1 MLPESLGK
9 VKRREAP
16 HKESDRMERTTT
28 LRKFIGTGQVR
39 TAVVSDR
46 IAKDFDEL
54 TDIQK
59 RMALQRTINETV
71 RIEMACR
78 AGKLFVNEITER
90 ITRVG
95 RKIFRK
101 RTRRN
106 LVFCEGNTLKIK
118 CQFPETYLDHIL
130 PLFGVEWARDMK
142 DGLKHFLMKPSILKA
157 VITGRVYSEETFV
170 KRIASQVY
178 RVKGVEWKVLRDF
191 LVKMPYS
198 FSLYDLNVFTK
209 NLNHSLKAVL
219 AVDYSRG
226 DVAYQRLH
234 LMKDTL
240 ANAILLDRVIDLRWS
255 DRRMQQE
262 HQQMCREIGLMSA
275 GSKSTEPIHPQTVG
289 EEHIRMLNSEMEVFL
304 EGISMSH
311 CLYTNYFSGI
321 RDKRYLAFHMSS
333 PEDCTIGVRIGSDGN
348 PCLDQA
354 YRYRNQRCSEETYQL
369 IREFIDRKS
378 AEIGALMSQERSTR
392 YVDLMF

>member
-1 MLPESLGK
+1 
-9 VKRREAP
+9 
-16 HKESDRMERTTT
+16 MERTTT

-118 CQFPETYLDHIL
+118 CLFPETYLDHIL

-178 RVKGVEWKVLRDF
+178 RVKE
-191 LVKMPYS
+191 
-198 FSLYDLNVFTK
+198 
-209 NLNHSLKAVL
+209 
-219 AVDYSRG
+219 
-226 DVAYQRLH
+226 
-234 LMKDTL
+234 
-240 ANAILLDRVIDLRWS
+240 
-255 DRRMQQE
+255 
-262 HQQMCREIGLMSA
+262 
-275 GSKSTEPIHPQTVG
+275 
-289 EEHIRMLNSEMEVFL
+289 
-304 EGISMSH
+304 
-311 CLYTNYFSGI
+311 
-321 RDKRYLAFHMSS
+321 
-333 PEDCTIGVRIGSDGN
+333 
-348 PCLDQA
+348 
-354 YRYRNQRCSEETYQL
+354 
-369 IREFIDRKS
+369 
-378 AEIGALMSQERSTR
+378 
-392 YVDLMF
+392 